1 MAKREETAAGEK
13 RRGSAASS
21 KSRGAAR
28 ASRAPR
34 VVDADRR
41 VLAERRVEQ
50 GRLFSAESK
59 RATDAELTPITPEF
73 ANDLRARLL
82 EWFEREKRALPW
94 RETRDAYRV
103 WISESMLQQTR
114 VETVIPY
121 YRRFLERF
129 PTLDSLA
136 EAPIDDV
143 LGLWS
148 GLGYYRRA
156 RTLHAAAQAIV
167 ARHGGVFPSS
177 RAELLE
183 LPGIGPYTSGAIASI
198 AFDSREPLV
207 DGNVARVFARLFALD
222 LPQESSAFQADLWS
236 RADTLVKAGERA
248 GAWNQAL
255 MELGAT
261 VCTPRDPRCS
271 ACPVR
276 ALCRAFETDR
286 VEELPRAK
294 ARKSSVDVE
303 LLALVV
309 VDRDRIL
316 VERRPESGRMAGLWQ
331 LPTIETSGG
340 ELIAPRTWSAGLR
353 LAEVEPLGVV
363 QHTITHHRI
372 RARVSTGRIVVG
384 ELGDDVRWVARSK
397 LETELALTGMAKKI
411 LRKGLVDSAPSLKRP
426 RAHGI

>member
-1 MAKREETAAGEK
+1 MAPAF
-13 RRGSAASS
+13 
-21 KSRGAAR
+21 
-28 ASRAPR
+28 
-34 VVDADRR
+34 
-41 VLAERRVEQ
+41 VL
-50 GRLFSAESK
+50 
-59 RATDAELTPITPEF
+59 
-73 ANDLRARLL
+73 DLRARLL
-82 EWFEREKRALPW
+82 DWFGREKRALPW
-94 RETRDAYRV
+94 RESRDPYRV

-129 PTLDSLA
+129 PTLAALA

-143 LGLWS
+143 LAHWS

-167 ARHGGVFPSS
+167 ARHGGVFPRS
-177 RAELLE
+177 RAELLA

-207 DGNVARVFARLFALD
+207 DGNVARVFARIFALD
-222 LPQESSAFQADLWS
+222 LPQESAAFQADVWT
-236 RADTLVKAGERA
+236 RAETLVKAGNRA

-261 VCTPRDPRCS
+261 VCTPRDPRCDP
-271 ACPVR
+271 CPIR
-276 ALCRAFETDR
+276 DLCRARAEDR
-286 VEELPRAK
+286 VEDLPRAK
-294 ARKSSVDVE
+294 VRKSAVDVD

-309 VDRDRIL
+309 VDRERL
-316 VERRPESGRMAGLWQ
+316 LLERRPESGRMAGLWQ

-340 ELIAPRTWSAGLR
+340 ELLAPRAWSASLE
-353 LAEVEPLGVV
+353 LAEIEPLGAVR
-363 QHTITHHRI
+363 HTITHHRI

-384 ELGDDVRWVARSK
+384 ELSETIRWVARSK
-397 LETELALTGMAKKI
+397 VETELALTGMTKKI
-411 LRKGLVDSAPSLKRP
+411 LKKGLLDAAPSLKSP